1 MSLVSF
7 KVLAIEH
14 LWEKKKKSHLK
25 PLKKKISIS
34 STVQKTTEETPW
46 VNN

>member
-25 PLKKKISIS
+25 PLKKKSQS
-34 STVQKTTEETPW
+34 QALCKKQQRKPRG
-46 VNN
+46 